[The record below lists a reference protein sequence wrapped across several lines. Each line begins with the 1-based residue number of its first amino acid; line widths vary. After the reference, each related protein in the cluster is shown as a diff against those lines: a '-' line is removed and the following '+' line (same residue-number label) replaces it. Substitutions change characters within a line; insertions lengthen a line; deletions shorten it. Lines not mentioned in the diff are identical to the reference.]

1 MLYLY
6 DRAIVNDL
14 RQSFQQPDGTA
25 VVKVIEPDGIASIA
39 AQICEDSITF
49 PLVAL
54 SRGSTT
60 AIDSDRYNF
69 AAAHQGLAA
78 TMDTKTNNIY
88 YEQVI
93 PVNLSYAMTVLAT
106 NTADMDE
113 ILRELI
119 FKYSN
124 MYFLGFTLPYESR
137 RPIRFGIQLD
147 QAAGIERSSG
157 MFEYLTAGK
166 LYQSVLSF
174 NIHGAVIVNY
184 VPAHLRRISTEV
196 GLDCS

>member
-14 RQSFQQPDGTA
+14 RQSFQQFDGTA
-25 VVKVIEPDGIASIA
+25 VVKVVEPDGISSIA
-39 AQICEDSITF
+39 AQICEDAITF

-54 SRGSTT
+54 SRGPSTP
-60 AIDSDRYNF
+60 IDSKRYNF
-69 AAAHQGLAA
+69 AAAHSGLAA
-78 TMDTKTNNIY
+78 TMDTRANNIY
-88 YEQVI
+88 YEQVLPI
-93 PVNLSYAMTVLAT
+93 NLSYAMTVLAT

-124 MYFLGFTLPYESR
+124 MYFLGFRLPYESK

-147 QAAGIERSSG
+147 LDAGIERSSG
-157 MFEYLTAGK
+157 VFEYLTAGK

-174 NIHGAVIVNY
+174 NIHGAVLINY
-184 VPAHLRRISTEV
+184 VPAHLKRISTEV
-196 GLDCS
+196 GVDCT